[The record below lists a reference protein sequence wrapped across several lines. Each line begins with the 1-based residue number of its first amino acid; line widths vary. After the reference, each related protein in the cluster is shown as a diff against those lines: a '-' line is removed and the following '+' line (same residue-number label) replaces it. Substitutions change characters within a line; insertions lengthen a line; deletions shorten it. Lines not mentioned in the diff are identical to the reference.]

1 MREEVVHVR
10 SKFPG
15 TAYIGRPSPYGNP
28 FVIGKDGTRQE
39 VIEKHRAWLLGQPDL
54 VRRIKEDLAGK
65 TLACF
70 CAPLPCHGDTLAELA
85 NGELR

>member
-10 SKFPG
+10 SRIPG
-15 TAYIGRPSPYGNP
+15 AIYIGRPSTYGNP
-28 FVIGKDGTRQE
+28 YVIGQDGSRQE

-54 VRRIKEDLAGK
+54 VRRVKEDLAGK
-65 TLACF
+65 VLACF

-85 NGELR
+85 NGEG